1 MRLLL
6 SATVL
11 VSFSIRY
18 IAILRHQA
26 SLGDGRIGPVILAA
40 ILLYGGLLLASI
52 DKISYLSVGASAA
65 ALLVVCSALEAMLQS
80 LAKRTSRR
88 AANNATIRYYG

>member
-6 SATVL
+6 GATVL

-18 IAILRHQA
+18 IAVLRHQA

-65 ALLVVCSALEAMLQS
+65 VVLVVCSALEAMLLS
-80 LAKRTSRR
+80 FAKRTSRR
-88 AANNATIRYYG
+88 AANDTAVRYYG